1 MPIRVLIADD
11 HAVVRL
17 GVVKLLELLGGGE
30 IAVVGEVADGES
42 LLDTVA
48 ALSPDVLLL
57 DIVMPGLDVV
67 AHVRQVVDLK
77 GGPRVLMLT
86 NHDRDDYVL
95 PLVAAGISGY
105 LLKDEIPDA
114 IVQAIRAV
122 AEGGTWF
129 SQRIA
134 GLIARST
141 YTPAQDAESAV
152 GAAAL
157 TPREWEIL
165 QHIAQ
170 GHSNSDIADQLRF
183 PRPPS
188 RIMSVIS
195 TPSSASRRAPR
206 PCCTRCATS
215 WSISRTCST
224 ASPEFALLVAG
235 RRLQVAGRSYD
246 ELRCNR

>member
-1 MPIRVLIADD
+1 VSLYARQAPLIAPFQQLAEGYHMPIRVLIADD
-11 HAVVRL
+11 HAIVRL
-17 GVVKLLELLGGGE
+17 GVIKLIELLGGGE
-30 IAVVGEVADGES
+30 IAVVGEVADGET
-42 LLDTVA
+42 LLDAVA

-67 AHVRQVVDLK
+67 EHVRQVVDLR

-95 PLVAAGISGY
+95 PLIAAGISGY

-134 GLIARST
+134 GLIVRST
-141 YTPAQDAESAV
+141 YAPAQDAEPIVAV
-152 GAAAL
+152 PTL

-170 GHSNSDIADQLRF
+170 GQSNSDIADQL
-183 PRPPS
+183 S
-188 RIMSVIS
+188 LSKATVQNYVSNIYAKLGIE
-195 TPSSASRRAPR
+195 TRAEAMLYAMR
-206 PCCTRCATS
+206 NK
-215 WSISRTCST
+215 
-224 ASPEFALLVAG
+224 LVDIKDV
-235 RRLQVAGRSYD
+235 LED
-246 ELRCNR
+246 T

>member
-11 HAVVRL
+11 HAIVRL
-17 GVVKLLELLGGGE
+17 GVVKLIELLGAGE
-30 IAVVGEVADGES
+30 IAVVGEVANGES
-42 LLDTVA
+42 LLEAVA

-57 DIVMPGLDVV
+57 DIVMPGLDAVE
-67 AHVRQVVDLK
+67 HVRQVAELP

-95 PLVAAGISGY
+95 PLLAAGISGY
-105 LLKDEIPDA
+105 LLKDEIPDV
-114 IVQAIRAV
+114 IVQAIHAV

-141 YTPAQDAESAV
+141 Y
-152 GAAAL
+152 AAPETEPSVAGPTL

-170 GHSNSDIADQLRF
+170 GQSNSDIAEELSLSKATVQNYVSNIYAKLG
-183 PRPPS
+183 
-188 RIMSVIS
+188 IE
-195 TPSSASRRAPR
+195 TRAEAMLYAMR
-206 PCCTRCATS
+206 HR
-215 WSISRTCST
+215 
-224 ASPEFALLVAG
+224 LVDIKDV
-235 RRLQVAGRSYD
+235 LHEQ
-246 ELRCNR
+246 

>member
-1 MPIRVLIADD
+1 
-11 HAVVRL
+11 
-17 GVVKLLELLGGGE
+17 
-30 IAVVGEVADGES
+30 VGEVADGES

-67 AHVRQVVDLK
+67 EHVRQVVDLK
-77 GGPRVLMLT
+77 GGPRVLILT

-105 LLKDEIPDA
+105 LLKDELPDA
-114 IVQAIRAV
+114 IVQAISAV

-141 YTPAQDAESAV
+141 YAPAQDAEPIV
-152 GAAAL
+152 GAPTL

-170 GHSNSDIADQLRF
+170 GQSNSDIAEQL
-183 PRPPS
+183 S
-188 RIMSVIS
+188 LSKATVQNYVSNIYAKLGIE
-195 TPSSASRRAPR
+195 TRAEAMLYAMR
-206 PCCTRCATS
+206 NK
-215 WSISRTCST
+215 
-224 ASPEFALLVAG
+224 LVDIKDV
-235 RRLQVAGRSYD
+235 LED
-246 ELRCNR
+246 T